1 MQILTLTATPI
12 SQQHVAR
19 VTGTDIGALSVGTDM
34 LTEMRTIIA
43 FIDL

>member
-1 MQILTLTATPI
+1 MQALTFTAVAI

-19 VTGTDIGALSVGTDM
+19 VTETDIGALGVDIDM
-34 LTEMRTIIA
+34 FTEMRTIIA